1 MSMNEKIN
9 SGLYRDAV
17 LAHWDRFKKLPGS
30 DAIASKAALLAIIAL
45 TLVRPPKK
53 VLEIGAG
60 LGTITH
66 LILEF
71 TPAELISTEPV
82 EFLNLKLKNQES
94 HFLRVVT
101 DESEIDFKDFS
112 PDWVIIDGPCNM
124 KNLKK
129 LLIPEVLEVVIVENQ
144 RIMSRFRIAISLYK
158 LGIRFNYSEIDSSN
172 QTGIATFLTISKAVA
187 KQNRIGMNLDM
198 LAFFS
203 RLGPRFIKQ
212 VLQSKGKSLRI
223 GSSLEDASGV

>member
-1 MSMNEKIN
+1 MNEKIN
-9 SGLYRDAV
+9 SNLYRSEI
-17 LAHWDRFKKLPGS
+17 LTHWERFKKLPGS
-30 DAIASKAALLAIIAL
+30 EAIASKAALLAIIAL
-45 TLVRPPKK
+45 TLVRPPRK

-82 EFLNLKLKNQES
+82 EILNQDLKRQES
-94 HFLRVVT
+94 QFLRVVT

-124 KNLKK
+124 QSLKK
-129 LLIPEVLEVVIVENQ
+129 LLAPGVLEVVVVENQ
-144 RIMSRFRIAISLYK
+144 RIMSRFKVATTLYK
-158 LGIRFNYSEIDSSN
+158 LGIRFNYSELDSSD
-172 QTGIATFLTISKAVA
+172 QTGIATFLTISERVA
-187 KQNRIGMNLDM
+187 KQNRVGMTLDM

-203 RLGPRFIKQ
+203 RLGPRFLKQ
-212 VLQSKGKSLRI
+212 ILYSKGKSLRI
-223 GSSLEDASGV
+223 GSNLEDASGV